1 MEVFGVFIVKNK
13 NGYTGPARQ
22 LADNLQYEILLTD
35 IESLSSDL
43 SKYPLRKT
51 GDKKI
56 QKNINKIQKDMF
68 KVREDMSDIRE
79 HVRKLER
86 RDSLKMLII
95 GLLIGSLIT
104 LLLSKINN

>member
-1 MEVFGVFIVKNK
+1 M
-13 NGYTGPARQ
+13 TH
-22 LADNLQYEILLTD
+22 
-35 IESLSSDL
+35 
-43 SKYPLRKT
+43 
-51 GDKKI
+51 KKI
-56 QKNINKIQKDMF
+56 QKNINKIQKDMS
-68 KVREDMSDIRE
+68 KIREDMSDIRE

>member
-1 MEVFGVFIVKNK
+1 M
-13 NGYTGPARQ
+13 
-22 LADNLQYEILLTD
+22 
-35 IESLSSDL
+35 S
-43 SKYPLRKT
+43 
-51 GDKKI
+51 
-56 QKNINKIQKDMF
+56 